1 MNLAEILNY
10 NEQLYFEHTETSD
23 SQKQI
28 NTLHTENDAYVT
40 LCIADKDKK
49 YTKDTEHTWKQYH
62 YKPFELITKLDN
74 IKSLKTNTY
83 ISVNSFYIAKRSLN
97 TLRYINAL
105 YVDLDCSIK
114 DYNITDDEL
123 NYAISILEQDYF
135 NRCIPE
141 PTLIVKSGR
150 GLHLYWKIEH
160 LPKQALPYWTVVQNA
175 IFETLKDFNKDFN
188 ILKADKNA
196 VDCAR
201 VLRLVGTVNTKNN
214 AVCTLEEVYE
224 ENNYTLSEIVEEYFP
239 HINSIKNKEKKSRT
253 KKERKVRALYNIYTL
268 HFARLEDI
276 QTLQEL
282 RNGECEG
289 MREFMC
295 FLFRYYSCLY
305 NKDKQL
311 ALEETLEF
319 NDKFTEPLAIEEV
332 INNTRSA
339 EVAYEAWEQHMDVDN
354 PKWDKD
360 SKGYKFNGY
369 NYRTSTLVSKLKIT
383 KEEQYKL
390 KTLIG
395 KEVKLEKYNDKR
407 KADRRNE
414 NGLTERDQ
422 EVQDRIDKIQ
432 KLKREGLKQTE
443 VSEKSGISLSTVK
456 RHWKKA
462 ASWDENWKSENWGIN

>member
-40 LCIADKDKK
+40 LCIADKDRK
-49 YTKDTEHTWKQYH
+49 YTKNNEHTWKQYH

-114 DYNITDDEL
+114 DYDITDDEL

-135 NRCIPE
+135 NNCIPE

-175 IFETLKDFNKDFN
+175 IFEALKDFNKDFN

-214 AVCTLEEVYE
+214 TVCTLEEVYE
-224 ENNYTLSEIVEEYFP
+224 ENNYTLTEIVEEYFP

-339 EVAYEAWEQHMDVDN
+339 EAAYEAWEQHMDVDN

-383 KEEQYKL
+383 KDEQYKL

-395 KEVKLEKYNDKR
+395 KEVKLERKNEKR
-407 KADRRNE
+407 REDRRNE
-414 NGLTERDQ
+414 NGLTPKQQ
-422 EVQDRIDKIQ
+422 ELEDIYIQIINLKTQKVKNKIIAEMLKINEKTLEGYIT
-432 KLKREGLKQTE
+432 KLK
-443 VSEKSGISLSTVK
+443 
-456 RHWKKA
+456 KK
-462 ASWDENWKSENWGIN
+462 GRL

>member
-10 NEQLYFEHTETSD
+10 NEQLYFEHTDISD
-23 SQKQI
+23 TQKQI

-49 YTKDTEHTWKQYH
+49 YTENNEHTWKQYH

-175 IFETLKDFNKDFN
+175 IFEALKDFNTDFN

-214 AVCTLEEVYE
+214 EVCKLEELYQ
-224 ENNYTLSEIVEEYFP
+224 ENVYTLTQIVEEYFP
-239 HINSIKNKEKKSRT
+239 HVNAIKNKEKKSRT
-253 KKERKVRALYNIYTL
+253 KKERKVRALYNIYKL
-268 HFARLEDI
+268 HFTRLEDI

-282 RNGECEG
+282 RSGECKG

-311 ALEETLEF
+311 ALQETLEF
-319 NDKFTEPLAIEEV
+319 NNKFSDPLSTQEV

-339 EVAYEAWEQHMDVDN
+339 EAAYEAWEQHMDIDN

-395 KEVKLEKYNDKR
+395 KEVKLERKNEKR
-407 KADRRNE
+407 RENRRNE
-414 NGLTERDQ
+414 NGLTSKQQQKEDTKNKVKELKMQ
-422 EVQDRIDKIQ
+422 GFTQKEVAEKI
-432 KLKREGLKQTE
+432 G
-443 VSEKSGISLSTVK
+443 KSLRTVK
-456 RHWKKA
+456 GYWNK
-462 ASWDENWKSENWGIN
+462 

>member
-40 LCIADKDKK
+40 LCIADKDRK
-49 YTKDTEHTWKQYH
+49 YTKNNEHTWKQYH
-62 YKPFELITKLDN
+62 YKPFDLITKLDN

-114 DYNITDDEL
+114 DYDITDDEL

-135 NRCIPE
+135 NNCIPE

-175 IFETLKDFNKDFN
+175 IFEALKDFNKDFN

-214 AVCTLEEVYE
+214 TVCTLEEVYE
-224 ENNYTLSEIVEEYFP
+224 ENNYTLTEIVEEYFP

-339 EVAYEAWEQHMDVDN
+339 EAAYEAWEQHMDVDN

-383 KEEQYKL
+383 KDEQYKL

-395 KEVKLEKYNDKR
+395 KEVKLERKNEKR
-407 KADRRNE
+407 REDRRNE
-414 NGLTERDQ
+414 KGLTPKQQ
-422 EVQDRIDKIQ
+422 ELEDIYIQIINLKTQKVKNKIIAEMLKINEKTLEGYIT
-432 KLKREGLKQTE
+432 KLK
-443 VSEKSGISLSTVK
+443 
-456 RHWKKA
+456 KK
-462 ASWDENWKSENWGIN
+462 GRL

>member
-40 LCIADKDKK
+40 LCIADKDRK
-49 YTKDTEHTWKQYH
+49 YTKNNEHTWKQYH

-114 DYNITDDEL
+114 DYDITDDEL

-135 NRCIPE
+135 NNCIPE

-175 IFETLKDFNKDFN
+175 IFEALKDFNKDFN
-188 ILKADKNA
+188 ILKSDKNA

-214 AVCTLEEVYE
+214 TVCTLEEVYE
-224 ENNYTLSEIVEEYFP
+224 ENNYTLTEIVEEYFP

-339 EVAYEAWEQHMDVDN
+339 EAAYEAWEQHMDVDN

-383 KEEQYKL
+383 KDEQYKL

-395 KEVKLEKYNDKR
+395 KEVKLERKNEKR
-407 KADRRNE
+407 REDRRNE
-414 NGLTERDQ
+414 NGLTPKQQ
-422 EVQDRIDKIQ
+422 ELEDIYIQIINLKTQKVKNKIIAEMLKINEKTLEGYIT
-432 KLKREGLKQTE
+432 KLK
-443 VSEKSGISLSTVK
+443 
-456 RHWKKA
+456 KK
-462 ASWDENWKSENWGIN
+462 GRL